1 MKIKNRQI
9 IKHMIVAHAL
19 TSKPV
24 TIVNGVY
31 MDALNVE
38 ETLIDSNAN
47 ELVALLIKA
56 DNYLD
61 LVQANLNVKKNSK
74 GVINF
79 VTTYRPYVTDIT
91 EMCLSCNEEL
101 FKSDTLDTFFDK
113 ELVDYRLL
121 IHEFM
126 ELNKEHHMILTNELD
141 NIDNLDDVIE
151 SIRETNSIEDEST
164 IVNDEIIWE
173 SDSLQLKKLNSY
185 TAVREFI
192 LNKIEMLSNNVKFII
207 RSYELNN
214 DEMGTAATMIKIYRN
229 MKEFLEERL

>member
-126 ELNKEHHMILTNELD
+126 ELNSEHHAILTNELS